1 LRPLENLP
9 GDARF
14 ALRHFRRTWGSTA
27 AMVLVL
33 AVGIGANTA
42 LYAGLQAVLTLPAP
56 GIPRDERLVRIRGEQ
71 ERPGRRPISR
81 RLSYSEVLT
90 YTGHRE
96 LFAGV
101 AAWTERSVALD
112 LGDPARG
119 LVAARGTFVTA
130 DYFRL
135 LGVRPAAGAGL
146 PISSRGDAESAPVA
160 VISHSLWEQ
169 LGRSPDVVGRTLRVD
184 GFPILIVGVAPRRFA
199 GVDTRAPLPGLW
211 LPLEVERVLDR
222 VGASSLD
229 RPDSASLSAFARLRP
244 GVSAREAGAV
254 VRTIAARQPAV
265 VLDGKPAKP
274 SAKIVPLLGYNRSP
288 GAEREMVVGAAS
300 LGALTLL
307 ILLITCTNVSGLL
320 VGLALRRRHEIA
332 VRLSLGASR
341 GRIVRQLLTE
351 SVLLAVAAGMLGAAV
366 LATLVRLFGRQLPE
380 LQVQVDWRV
389 MAFTFGFAIGTGLL
403 FGVSPALHAT
413 RLAVAE
419 VLKDSAA
426 TVSGSRSR
434 LQRALVVAQVALTQ
448 PLLVGVSAMVL
459 LSGGEL
465 GDRRNRDVD
474 TRIASLGFAYIGGD
488 LIFRAGSSSAR
499 SAALEEYRTTV
510 ERVVERLRSLP
521 AVVGAVPDVSEMVLH
536 VGLTVPPE
544 HRVPG
549 RTYSE
554 AMRLVGEGTA
564 PGYFALMGIPIIRGR
579 DFTEGEA
586 RGQGN
591 PVIIGAELA
600 RALWGNADPIGRSFR
615 GGGSSRASRDLV
627 VVGVVDDA
635 AIERTDIVEPRIFVP
650 SRGLGKVLVRTA
662 GPAEPMLPLLRAVA
676 SQEAPHLPIS
686 DVTTLAAIK
695 TLERSE
701 ILRASMI
708 SSAGGMLALL
718 LSAVGLYALI
728 AFAVGQ
734 RTREIGIRIA
744 VGARP
749 RQVVGLFL
757 ASGLRLSMLGL
768 AIGLPLSLL
777 AHRRLSEWA
786 GADSPQASTPAV
798 AAMIAVA
805 VVAVAS
811 VAAWLP
817 ARRAARIDPVTALRS
832 E

>member
-1 LRPLENLP
+1 MPLENLL

-33 AVGIGANTA
+33 ALGIGANTA

-90 YTGHRE
+90 YTAHRE
-96 LFAGV
+96 LFDGV
-101 AAWTERSVALD
+101 AAWTERSVTLD

-119 LVAARGTFVTA
+119 VVAARATFVTA
-130 DYFRL
+130 NYFPL
-135 LGVRPAAGAGL
+135 LGVRPAVGAGL
-146 PISSRGDAESAPVA
+146 PLSSEAESAPVA
-160 VISHSLWEQ
+160 LISHSLWEE
-169 LGRSPDVVGRTLRVD
+169 LGRSPDVLGRTLRVD
-184 GFPILIVGVAPRRFA
+184 GRPVLIVGVAPRRFS
-199 GVDTRAPLPGLW
+199 GVDTRAPGRGLW
-211 LPLEVERVLDR
+211 LPLEVQRALER

-229 RPDSASLSAFARLRP
+229 WPDSASLSAFARLRP
-244 GVSAREAGAV
+244 GASAREAAAV
-254 VRTIAARQPAV
+254 VRTIAARQHALE
-265 VLDGKPAKP
+265 LDGQPTKP
-274 SAKIVPLLGYNRSP
+274 SANIVPLLGFNRAP

-300 LGALTLL
+300 LSALTLL

-320 VGLALRRRHEIA
+320 VGVALRRRREIA

-351 SVLLAVAAGMLGAAV
+351 SVLLAIAAGMLGAA
-366 LATLVRLFGRQLPE
+366 LLSMLIHLFGRHLPE

-389 MAFTFGFAIGTGLL
+389 MAFTFGFAIATGLL
-403 FGVSPALHAT
+403 FGLSPALHAT

-419 VLKDSAA
+419 VLKESAA
-426 TVSGSRSR
+426 TVSGSRSP

-448 PLLVGVSAMVL
+448 PLLVGVSVMVL
-459 LSGGEL
+459 ASGGEL
-465 GDRRNRDVD
+465 GDRRNREVD
-474 TRIASLGFAYIGGD
+474 TRIASLSFDIGEVIVRGGSV
-488 LIFRAGSSSAR
+488 IAGSAS
-499 SAALEEYRTTV
+499 LEEYRTTV

-521 AVVGAVPDVSEMVLH
+521 GVVGAVPDREGVPHER
-536 VGLTVPPE
+536 LTVSPE

-554 AMRLVGEGTA
+554 AMRFVSEGTA
-564 PGYFALMGIPIIRGR
+564 PGYFALMGVPIIRGR
-579 DFTEGEA
+579 DFTEAEA
-586 RGQGN
+586 RGEGN
-591 PVIIGAELA
+591 PVIIGADLA

-615 GGGSSRASRDLV
+615 SVDPTRGSPHLV

-635 AIERTDIVEPRIFVP
+635 AIETTDTEEINEPRIFVP
-650 SRGLGKVLVRTA
+650 SRGLRIVLVRTA
-662 GPAEPMLPLLRAVA
+662 SPAEPMLPLLRAVA
-676 SQEAPHLPIS
+676 SQEAPHLPIPM
-686 DVTTLAAIK
+686 VTTVAAIK
-695 TLERSE
+695 ARQRSE
-701 ILRASMI
+701 ILRVSAI
-708 SSAGGMLALL
+708 SSAGGMLALF

-728 AFAVGQ
+728 SFAVGQ
-734 RTREIGIRIA
+734 RAREIGIRTA
-744 VGARP
+744 MGARP

-777 AHRRLSEWA
+777 ALRRLSEWA

-811 VAAWLP
+811 LAAWLP
-817 ARRAARIDPVTALRS
+817 ARRAASVDPIIVLRS